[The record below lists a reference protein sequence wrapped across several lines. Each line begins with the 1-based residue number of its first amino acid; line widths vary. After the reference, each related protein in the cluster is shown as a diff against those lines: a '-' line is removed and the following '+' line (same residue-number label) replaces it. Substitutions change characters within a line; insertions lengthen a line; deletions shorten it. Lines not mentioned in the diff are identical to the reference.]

1 MCAHWQHSKQT
12 SDQVYSS
19 IGALLSRHMQTTSV
33 IFPPHA
39 DNINPESPICANTT
53 GRKPRVVMVSE
64 PFKTPSDR
72 PTGKS
77 LLLEASDREP
87 AGVGVDLLPLSACVR
102 HSGHLWRVLR
112 VWAAS
117 HVNLERSL
125 TALRPLKSL
134 WYQAK
139 TAPCLRE
146 QQPLHTQQFF
156 LGWSAAFMRREG
168 LVFCLLHLC
177 ESPESHLRYGHSCQ
191 LLTGPCIVNF
201 LFLQAAASLSSVLLH
216 TLGKVAVSCC
226 CPGCLICEYYPGMLL
241 T

>member
-1 MCAHWQHSKQT
+1 
-12 SDQVYSS
+12 
-19 IGALLSRHMQTTSV
+19 MQTASV
-33 IFPPHA
+33 IFAPHA
-39 DNINPESPICANTT
+39 DNINPES
-53 GRKPRVVMVSE
+53 RKHNRQEALSCNGFRAVQNAE
-64 PFKTPSDR
+64 KATAAA
-72 PTGKS
+72 GKS
-77 LLLEASDREP
+77 LLLEASGREP
-87 AGVGVDLLPLSACVR
+87 AGFGAELLPLSACVR

-117 HVNLERSL
+117 HVNLERIL

-156 LGWSAAFMRREG
+156 LGWSAALMRREG

-177 ESPESHLRYGHSCQ
+177 DSPESHLRYGHSCQ
-191 LLTGPCIVNF
+191 LLTGPCIVDF
-201 LFLQAAASLSSVLLH
+201 LVLQAAASLSSVLLH

-226 CPGCLICEYYPGMLL
+226 CPGCLICEILPWYAAHLRHNELDSLSTGGSGQRLARSYC
-241 T
+241 